1 MQNDEGKIQ
10 KTDGKHLTSRPSPQG
25 GEGGKV
31 AVRQEI
37 PAWWLTVPQSEKDV
51 IRDLVASIRGLKR
64 SKSPQVAQAARKWER
79 GIVCFIRF
87 RLMSASPHGR
97 RAITSTP
104 ASSRNPRGVSPA
116 RD

>member
-10 KTDGKHLTSRPSPQG
+10 NGANQKLESNARSPQH
-25 GEGGKV
+25 
-31 AVRQEI
+31 I
-37 PAWWLTVPQSEKDV
+37 PSWWLAVPQSEKDV
-51 IRDLVASIRGLKR
+51 IRDVVTAVRGLKR
-64 SKSPQVAQAARKWER
+64 SKSPQVALAARKWER

-87 RLMSASPHGR
+87 RLMSAGPHGR